1 MCKFGL
7 KPLCLFFFIHAL
19 KGVANE
25 NNIMTLTRIKNFINS
40 PDHDRINFT
49 FICIFYAQ
57 PFFNFKKSI
66 SRNELTFFKLE
77 KACKSFWHDRINFK
91 KALTKKFWTFFKL
104 EPTVNAK
111 YLCNFNLE
119 TTQIKSVRSVFNF
132 KKGPFAT
139 WNTFFKLD
147 PGQIFKIY
155 GWIKLDPGHAEK
167 NYPLRGTRP
176 LVKLNKYAITSPS
189 FPNVGLLAQ
198 RF

>member
-1 MCKFGL
+1 
-7 KPLCLFFFIHAL
+7 
-19 KGVANE
+19 
-25 NNIMTLTRIKNFINS
+25 MTLTRIKNFINS

-57 PFFNFKKSI
+57 PIFNFKKSI
-66 SRNELTFFKLE
+66 SRNEL
-77 KACKSFWHDRINFK
+77 
-91 KALTKKFWTFFKL
+91 
-104 EPTVNAK
+104 
-111 YLCNFNLE
+111 
-119 TTQIKSVRSVFNF
+119 
-132 KKGPFAT
+132 
-139 WNTFFKLD
+139 TFFKLD